1 MKDIY
6 ARTPINGTAASVVA
20 QAGCANTD
28 EATPEQQR
36 DNLLAIVAKLR
47 EELKALPKTK
57 ATAGKRKALGK
68 RIATTNLKISKLKGK
83 EQRDLTHHIID
94 VVKEGMTRFQWQ
106 RIVEKAQARAEEE
119 AK

>member
-6 ARTPINGTAASVVA
+6 ARTPINGTASSVVA

-47 EELKALPKTK
+47 EELKTLPKTK

-68 RIATTNLKISKLKGK
+68 QIADTNLKISELKAYKRREITAYILEVAK
-83 EQRDLTHHIID
+83 E
-94 VVKEGMTRFQWQ
+94 EMTTFQWQ